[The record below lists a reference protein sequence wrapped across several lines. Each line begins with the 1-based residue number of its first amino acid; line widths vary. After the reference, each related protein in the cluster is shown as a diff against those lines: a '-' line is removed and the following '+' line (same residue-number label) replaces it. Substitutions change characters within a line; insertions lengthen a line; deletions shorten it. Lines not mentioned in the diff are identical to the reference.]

1 MLATLSKQL
10 KLKNLDFVY
19 LREFVNLT
27 KFMAKLVTYFSLVV
41 KNWVIV
47 GIKQSIWAD
56 LKMFI
61 TNQRLESMLY
71 KSQFIY
77 LEPFGALCLD

>member
-47 GIKQSIWAD
+47 GIKQSI
-56 LKMFI
+56 
-61 TNQRLESMLY
+61 
-71 KSQFIY
+71 
-77 LEPFGALCLD
+77 